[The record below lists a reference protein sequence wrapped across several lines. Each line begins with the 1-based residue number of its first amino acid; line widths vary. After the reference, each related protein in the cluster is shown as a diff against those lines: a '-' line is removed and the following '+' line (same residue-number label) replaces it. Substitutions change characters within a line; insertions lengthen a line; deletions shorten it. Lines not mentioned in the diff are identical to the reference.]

1 VAVKER
7 RTVAEKKDDRIEEL
21 KDQLMVETLTPQQ
34 VTAIKDKIQFLQSL
48 EK

>member
-7 RTVAEKKDDRIEEL
+7 RTVAEKKDDRIEDL
-21 KDQLMVETLTPQQ
+21 KDQLMNSCLSAAEIST
-34 VTAIKDKIQFLQSL
+34 IKDKIQFLQNL